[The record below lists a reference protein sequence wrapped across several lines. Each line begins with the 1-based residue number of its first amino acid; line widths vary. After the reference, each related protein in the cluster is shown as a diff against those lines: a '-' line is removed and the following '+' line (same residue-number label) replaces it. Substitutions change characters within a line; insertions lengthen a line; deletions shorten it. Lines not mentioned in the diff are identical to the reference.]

1 LKGAA
6 LGVLGSFVSRNN
18 DVDGYWGIG
27 KLYSHA
33 LRTDAKTIAI
43 DLVGRTIT
51 PPSDEFRSMVSR
63 YSEAFL
69 GQCRKRSI
77 PCAWA
82 NTVDIR
88 ISFNVTPEGMLLPPR
103 YTAGELFDCV
113 IEVTDDLGR
122 AYVGQ
127 VLGWCKPHN
136 PAREAKS
143 ARV

>member
-88 ISFNVTPEGMLLPPR
+88 ICLT
-103 YTAGELFDCV
+103 
-113 IEVTDDLGR
+113 
-122 AYVGQ
+122 
-127 VLGWCKPHN
+127 
-136 PAREAKS
+136 
-143 ARV
+143 